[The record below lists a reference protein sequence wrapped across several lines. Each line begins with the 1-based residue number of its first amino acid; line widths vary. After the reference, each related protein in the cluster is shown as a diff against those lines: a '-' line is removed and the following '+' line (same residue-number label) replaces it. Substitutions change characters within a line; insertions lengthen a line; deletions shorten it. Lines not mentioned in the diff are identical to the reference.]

1 MASAQNDLDASF
13 LPTCSP
19 LLLCDF
25 SLQAME
31 KLQPPSMDHSAESRL
46 PPVLPKLS
54 KSSGKSFFPAVPA
67 ASKIKPSLS
76 FHAGRGSK
84 KEKECQGFFCILRL
98 FPSSQM

>member
-31 KLQPPSMDHSAESRL
+31 KLQPPSMDHSAESRP
-46 PPVLPKLS
+46 PPVLPQLS

-76 FHAGRGSK
+76 FHAGTGSK
-84 KEKECQGFFCILRL
+84 KRKQCVRVF
-98 FPSSQM
+98 SVS